1 MSEPQLCIQVAKE
14 VDINIC
20 GDLVATKGFPQETT
34 CKRPVLLAAFMSLLP
49 EEELTSISCV

>member
-1 MSEPQLCIQVAKE
+1 MSEPQLCVQVAKE

-20 GDLVATKGFPQETT
+20 DDLFTTKGFPQETT

-49 EEELTSISCV
+49 GEELKSTSCV